1 MASQTL
7 NDKWFRFAGIPF
19 IAFMGHIIF
28 YNRNDSGPEKYGFW
42 IIYLLSLAETM
53 VLWEVNRLLI
63 LYFRRRFPGLNQ
75 TRKRI
80 IYAFTAAVIVTIILR
95 GFNVFVYD
103 KTRFWGYQFPLEA
116 YLHSI
121 AVAILFVLIVGS
133 VYEAIYYFSKWKD
146 MAVEAEALKKENLQ
160 TQFDS
165 LKAQI
170 SPHFLF
176 NSLGSL
182 ASLIEEDPARAQY
195 FVCEMASVYR
205 YLLQSN
211 ENELVSLQNEIDFI
225 VAYTGMLTTRFP
237 EGLQVNIN
245 IDDEDRNKM
254 IPPLTLQLLLE
265 NAVKHNVVLASKPLK
280 VDISTADHKFLKVC
294 NNLQPKTS
302 PVQSNKTG
310 LHNIIAKYKLLNLPE
325 VLVEQTA
332 DSFCVTIPLINNSQ
346 YADTDRRR

>member
-1 MASQTL
+1 
-7 NDKWFRFAGIPF
+7 
-19 IAFMGHIIF
+19 
-28 YNRNDSGPEKYGFW
+28 
-42 IIYLLSLAETM
+42 
-53 VLWEVNRLLI
+53 
-63 LYFRRRFPGLNQ
+63 
-75 TRKRI
+75 RI
-80 IYAFTAAVIVTIILR
+80 IYAFTASVIATIILR

-121 AVAILFVLIVGS
+121 AVAILFVTIVGS

-146 MAVEAEALKKENLQ
+146 MAVETEALKKENLQ

-182 ASLIEEDPARAQY
+182 SSLIEENPKQAQH
-195 FVCEMASVYR
+195 FVNEMASVYR

-211 ENELVSLQNEIDFI
+211 ENELVTLQDEIDFI

-237 EGLQVNIN
+237 QGLQVSIQV
-245 IDDEDRNKM
+245 DDQDRNKM

-265 NAVKHNVVLASKPLK
+265 NAVKHNAVLASKPLQIN
-280 VDISTADHKFLKVC
+280 ISTEDHKILKVC

-310 LHNIIAKYKLLNLPE
+310 LHNIFSKYRLLNQPE
-325 VLVEQTA
+325 VVVVQTD
-332 DSFCVTIPLINNSQ
+332 DSFCVSLPLINNSHH
-346 YADTDRRR
+346 ADTDRGR